1 MKGLWSDLRWRI
13 GIILIAVLAVIAVSV
28 AAGRRSDAI
37 ETKTVTVKPTEL
49 VVKLPENGVLSNPQT
64 ATIAATVTS
73 NIVRIYARE
82 GQHVRSGDVLMKLD
96 DRQIATSVASD
107 RAAVAQA
114 QATLSGAHARLQADV
129 DAKREGQISGGL
141 GGSSIGLSGAAQ
153 LVQAEQTLQSARLN
167 VQTAREAY
175 DGDKALYNI
184 NGLAR
189 QQLDKDKATY
199 DEALANL
206 VAAQRQYDL
215 LKQQLRETGGQ
226 LDTQIAADGVSVESA
241 QAQLD
246 SANAAL
252 ALHATNLSDTDVRA
266 PFDGVIQQLGA
277 APTTGA
283 TSTPLAPG
291 DAVTPGMV
299 LFTIA
304 SAGPMIV
311 KAQVDEQDI
320 INVKVGQGALITG
333 EDFPGRKLS
342 GTVTNIAAVVLQVN
356 SAGNSAK
363 NVETT
368 ISLDRTYPFLRAG
381 MSCDVDIITGKA
393 VKALVVPLAA
403 IVDEGAKHYV
413 YVIKQGK
420 AVRVNVEKGLASDTD
435 VVIASGLH
443 GGDVVATTN
452 VKELKDGL
460 AVTASPVATPSPSPG
475 TSASP

>member
-1 MKGLWSDLRWRI
+1 MKKLWSNVRWRI
-13 GIILIAVLAVIAVSV
+13 AIIAIAVLALIIVSV
-28 AAGRRSDAI
+28 AAGHRGKDAV
-37 ETKTVTVKPTEL
+37 ETKTVTLKPAEL
-49 VVKLPENGVLSNPQT
+49 LVKLPENGVLSHLVT

-73 NIVRIYARE
+73 NIVQIYARE
-82 GQHVRSGDVLMKLD
+82 GQHVHAGDLLMKLD

-114 QATLSGAHARLQADV
+114 QATLSGAHARLELDI

-153 LVQAEQTLQSARLN
+153 LVQAEQTLGSARLN
-167 VQTAREAY
+167 VQTTKEAY
-175 DGDKALYNI
+175 DGDLALYKI

-189 QQLDKDKATY
+189 QQLDKDKAAY
-199 DEALANL
+199 DDAVANQL
-206 VAAQRQYDL
+206 AAQRQYDL
-215 LKQQLRETGGQ
+215 LRQQLRETGGQ
-226 LDTQIAADGVSVESA
+226 LNTQIAADRVSVEGA

-252 ALHATNLSDTDVRA
+252 ALHAANLADTDVRA

-277 APTTGA
+277 APTTGT
-283 TSTPLAPG
+283 TSTALAQG

-304 SAGPMIV
+304 NAGPMIV

-320 INVKVGQGALITG
+320 INVKVGQQALITG

-356 SAGNSAK
+356 AAGNSAK

-368 ISLDRTYPFLRAG
+368 ISLDRAYPFLRAG

-393 VKALVVPLAA
+393 ESALVVPLAA
-403 IVDEGAKHYV
+403 VVDDGAKHFV

-420 AVRVNVEKGLASDTD
+420 AAKIAVKKGLASDTD
-435 VVIASGLH
+435 VVITSGLRS
-443 GGDVVATTN
+443 GDVVATTN
-452 VKELKDGL
+452 VKQLKDG
-460 AVTASPVATPSPSPG
+460 ASVQASPVATPSPG
-475 TSASP
+475 VSASP

>member
-1 MKGLWSDLRWRI
+1 MKKLWSDMRWRI
-13 GIILIAVLAVIAVSV
+13 AIIAVVAIGLIVIVGL
-28 AAGRRSDAI
+28 AGRHGVDAV

-49 VVKLPENGVLSNPQT
+49 LVKLPENGVLSHPVT
-64 ATIAATVTS
+64 ATVAATVTS
-73 NIVRIYARE
+73 NIVHIYARE
-82 GQHVRSGDVLMKLD
+82 GQRVRAGDLLMKLD

-114 QATLSGAHARLQADV
+114 QATLSGAHARLELDI

-167 VQTAREAY
+167 VQTAKEAY
-175 DGDKALYNI
+175 DGDKALYSI

-199 DEALANL
+199 DEAAANL

-226 LDTQIAADGVSVESA
+226 LNTQIAADQVSVASA

-246 SANAAL
+246 SAGAAL
-252 ALHATNLSDTDVRA
+252 QLHEANLSDTDVRA

-277 APTTGA
+277 TSTNG

-291 DAVTPGMV
+291 DAVTTGMV

-304 SAGPMIV
+304 NAGPMIV

-320 INVKVGQGALITG
+320 INIKLGQQALITG
-333 EDFPGRKLS
+333 EDFPGRKLT
-342 GTVTNIAAVVLQVN
+342 GIVTNIAAVVLQVN
-356 SAGNSAK
+356 AAGNSAK

-368 ISLDRTYPFLRAG
+368 ISLDRVYPFLRAG
-381 MSCDVDIITGKA
+381 MSCDVDLITGKA
-393 VKALVVPLAA
+393 ENALVVPLAA
-403 IVDEGAKHYV
+403 VVDDGAKHYV
-413 YVIKQGK
+413 YVIRQSK
-420 AVRVNVEKGLASDTD
+420 AVKVNVTKGLASDTD
-435 VVIASGLH
+435 VVITSGLH
-443 GGDVVATTN
+443 SGDVVATTN
-452 VKELKDGL
+452 VKQLKDGA
-460 AVTASPVATPSPSPG
+460 AVTASPVATPSPG
-475 TSASP
+475 ASASP

>member
-1 MKGLWSDLRWRI
+1 MKKLWANPRWRI
-13 GIILIAVLAVIAVSV
+13 AIIAVAVLVLIAVGV
-28 AAGRRSDAI
+28 AGRRGPDDV

-49 VVKLPENGVLSNPQT
+49 VLKLPENGVLSHPQT

-73 NIVRIYARE
+73 NIVSINARE
-82 GQHVRSGDVLMKLD
+82 GQHVRAGDLLMKLD

-114 QATLSGAHARLQADV
+114 QATLSGARARLEADI

-153 LVQAEQTLQSARLN
+153 LVQAEQTLQAARLN
-167 VQTAREAY
+167 VQTAKETY
-175 DGDKALYNI
+175 DGDLALYNI

-189 QQLDKDKATY
+189 QQLDKDKAAY
-199 DEALANL
+199 DEAQANL

-226 LDTQIAADGVSVESA
+226 LDTQIAADRVSVASA
-241 QAQLD
+241 QAQLE
-246 SANAAL
+246 SATAAL
-252 ALHATNLSDTDVRA
+252 SLHSGNLSDTDVRA

-277 APTTGA
+277 APTSGA
-283 TSTPLAPG
+283 TTTSLAPG

-320 INVKVGQGALITG
+320 INVKLGQRADISG
-333 EDFPGRKLS
+333 EDFPGRKLG

-356 SAGNSAK
+356 QAGNSAK

-368 ISLDRTYPFLRAG
+368 ISLDRVYPFLRAG

-393 VKALVVPLAA
+393 TGALVVPLAA
-403 IVDEGAKHYV
+403 VVDDGAKHYV
-413 YVIKQGK
+413 YVIKSDK
-420 AVRVNVEKGLASDTD
+420 ASKVEVHKGLASDAD
-435 VVIASGLH
+435 VVITSGLH
-443 GGDVVATTN
+443 SGDVVATTN
-452 VKELKDGL
+452 VKQLKDG
-460 AVTASPVATPSPSPG
+460 ARVKAAPVESPSPG
-475 TSASP
+475 ASSSP

>member
-1 MKGLWSDLRWRI
+1 MKRLWSDLRWRI
-13 GIILIAVLAVIAVSV
+13 AIIAVVVIALIVVMVVSRRGSQ
-28 AAGRRSDAI
+28 AA
-37 ETKTVTVKPTEL
+37 ETKTVTLKPTEL
-49 VVKLPENGVLSNPQT
+49 SVKLPENGVLSHPLT

-73 NIVRIYARE
+73 NIVRIAARE
-82 GQHVRSGDVLMKLD
+82 GQPVHAGDLLMKLD
-96 DRQIATSVASD
+96 DRQIATSVSSD

-114 QATLSGAHARLQADV
+114 QATLSGANARLELDIN
-129 DAKREGQISGGL
+129 AKREGQISGGL

-153 LVQAEQTLQSARLN
+153 LVQAEQTLNSARLN
-167 VQTAREAY
+167 VQTAKEAY

-199 DEALANL
+199 DEAVSNL

-226 LDTQIAADGVSVESA
+226 LNTQIAADQVSVASA
-241 QAQLD
+241 QAGLD

-252 ALHATNLSDTDVRA
+252 SLHAANLSDTDVRA
-266 PFDGVIQQLGA
+266 PFDGVVQQLGS
-277 APTTGA
+277 APTSGA
-283 TSTPLAPG
+283 TTTPLAPG

-320 INVKVGQGALITG
+320 INVKVGQRAHITG

-356 SAGNSAK
+356 AAGNSAK

-368 ISLDRTYPFLRAG
+368 ISLDRAYPFLRAG

-393 VKALVVPLAA
+393 ENALVVPLSA
-403 IVDEGAKHYV
+403 IVDDKAKHYV
-413 YVIKQGK
+413 YVIKLGK
-420 AVRVNVEKGLASDTD
+420 AVKVEVKKGLASDTD
-435 VVIASGLH
+435 AVITSGLH
-443 GGDVVATTN
+443 SGDVVATTN
-452 VKELKDGL
+452 AKDLKDGET
-460 AVTASPVATPSPSPG
+460 VIASPVTTPAPG
-475 TSASP
+475 SSASP